1 MEVKIMANCE
11 TCKKVQNAPENVPYI
26 VHESS
31 MARMERQIK
40 RLWITIL
47 TLIFLLV
54 GSNCAWLWWNNQLE
68 TVEKW
73 EITQENDGG
82 YNNYIGNDGDIVNGE
97 TDNQKN

>member
-11 TCKKVQNAPENVPYI
+11 TCKKVQNAPESVPYI

-54 GSNCAWLWWNNQLE
+54 GSNCIWILYENQLE
-68 TVEKW
+68 DI
-73 EITQENDGG
+73 EIVQENADG
-82 YNNYIGNDGDIVNGE
+82 YNSFIGNDGDIVYGETNGE
-97 TDNQKN
+97 NP

>member
-1 MEVKIMANCE
+1 MDVKTMANCD

-47 TLIFLLV
+47 VLIFLLV
-54 GSNCAWLWWNNQLE
+54 GTNGAWLYYESQRE
-68 TVEKW
+68 TIYQEV
-73 EITQENDGG
+73 TQEAETGT
-82 YNNYIGNDGDIVNGE
+82 NNEVNAIAE
-97 TDNQKN
+97 

>member
-1 MEVKIMANCE
+1 MANCE

-26 VHESS
+26 VHEAS

-47 TLIFLLV
+47 VLIFLLV
-54 GSNCAWLWWNNQLE
+54 GTNGVWLYYESQWE

-82 YNNYIGNDGDIVNGE
+82 YNNHIGNDGDIVNGE
-97 TDNQKN
+97 TDN